1 MIPLSSQR
9 ILNRISAEDIR
20 NNHVPLIVLNLIKKT
35 FQDMPESQLLLYF
48 YLISFILVFIQSNR
62 DGSIVFDESDSS
74 DDSSVS
80 TVLTTQPGIESNE
93 DEPELIRLPDH
104 PCMSVE
110 SLHSLTEY
118 YDRMGFKYRSL
129 LMLPI
134 DLIQN
139 GVEEAAQFFFP
150 LIWNSKLNQTTSNQ
164 NDLMYTVFLVLIR
177 RKIYK

>member
-1 MIPLSSQR
+1 
-9 ILNRISAEDIR
+9 
-20 NNHVPLIVLNLIKKT
+20 
-35 FQDMPESQLLLYF
+35 
-48 YLISFILVFIQSNR
+48 
-62 DGSIVFDESDSS
+62 
-74 DDSSVS
+74 
-80 TVLTTQPGIESNE
+80 
-93 DEPELIRLPDH
+93 
-104 PCMSVE
+104 MSVE

-177 RKIYK
+177 REIHK